1 MIVEIKIGK
10 SNYKIDCK
18 ESDQSKILSCADKL
32 NNRVNKLTFNLGN
45 IDEKTLLVIT
55 CLMMEEELKNLK
67 TKISK
72 NSPTTNSSQINSH
85 LNTENKKYSEDEVL
99 EAISESTDNIND
111 YLTKIINKIQEY

>member
-18 ESDQSKILSCADKL
+18 ESDQSKILNCADKL
-32 NNRVNKLTFNLGN
+32 NNRINKLISNFGN

-55 CLMMEEELKNLK
+55 CLMMEEELKNIK

-72 NSPTTNSSQINSH
+72 NSQTINSSQINSH
-85 LNTENKKYSEDEVL
+85 PNSDNKKYSEDEML
-99 EAISESTDNIND
+99 EAIRENNDNING
-111 YLTKIINKIQEY
+111 YLTKIITKIQEF

>member
-32 NNRVNKLTFNLGN
+32 NNRVNKLTSNLGN

-72 NSPTTNSSQINSH
+72 NSPTTNSSQINSY
-85 LNTENKKYSEDEVL
+85 LNAENKKYSEDEML
-99 EAISESTDNIND
+99 EAISENTDNIND
-111 YLTKIINKIQEY
+111 YLTKIIDKIQEY

>member
-18 ESDQSKILSCADKL
+18 ESDQSKILNCADKL
-32 NNRVNKLTFNLGN
+32 NNRINKLNSNLGN

-72 NSPTTNSSQINSH
+72 NSQTTNSSQINSH